1 MGETRAFWQGRSVLV
16 TGATGLVGGWLVPK
30 LQEHGARVVCLVR
43 DWVPE
48 CQLVRTDAIH
58 RVRVV
63 RGDIQDQACLERTL
77 TEYDV
82 SAVFHLAAQ
91 TIVGTAKR
99 DPVATFEANIRG
111 TWCVLDACRHCPQVL
126 SVVAAS
132 SDKAYGEQTVLP
144 YLEQMPLAGRYPY
157 DASKSCADLLATT
170 YAATYGL
177 PVAVTRCGNLFGGGD
192 LNWNRIVPGTIR
204 SVVAGEQPI
213 IRSDGRFVRDYLY
226 VEDAVAA
233 YLLLAEKLA
242 TATDFA
248 GEAFNL
254 SYEQPLT
261 VLELVARLLAL
272 LETDLTPLVLNEA
285 SHEIRA
291 QYLSSAKARERLGW
305 RPEHSLDDGLRR
317 TVEWYREFLA
327 R

>member
-1 MGETRAFWQGRSVLV
+1 
-16 TGATGLVGGWLVPK
+16 
-30 LQEHGARVVCLVR
+30 
-43 DWVPE
+43 
-48 CQLVRTDAIH
+48 
-58 RVRVV
+58 
-63 RGDIQDQACLERTL
+63 
-77 TEYDV
+77 
-82 SAVFHLAAQ
+82 
-91 TIVGTAKR
+91 
-99 DPVATFEANIRG
+99 
-111 TWCVLDACRHCPQVL
+111 
-126 SVVAAS
+126 
-132 SDKAYGEQTVLP
+132 
-144 YLEQMPLAGRYPY
+144 MPLAGRYPY

-242 TATDFA
+242 TATDLA